1 MEDRFFRQS
10 LRKDYFREYIKAIL
24 SSEKQ
29 EFTVKE
35 LEVDIARVKK
45 AHYEAIEKGFLSNLG
60 YTTVEYRNRV
70 RGRVKRWKLKSHL
83 CRIAIQESGINS

>member
-10 LRKDYFREYIKAIL
+10 LRKEYFREYIKAIL
-24 SSEKQ
+24 SNEKP

-35 LEVDIARVKK
+35 LEVDMARVKK

-60 YTTVEYRNRV
+60 YTTVEYGNKM
-70 RGRVKRWKLKSHL
+70 RGRVKRWKLKTHL
-83 CRIAIQESGINS
+83 CRIAVQESSINS